1 MVFGKKKSQGGD
13 GAAENPL
20 LRRFQDQ
27 SDKGAGD
34 DTPTVLMDPENSRLA
49 ADDGQTRL
57 LGGGSPGEDP
67 LRDPPVGLLL
77 VLAGPGRGNALPFGY
92 GTNALGRGE
101 GQRVRLDFGD
111 ERISRERHAIITYDG
126 AARKFYLQH
135 GGGPGLTYLDA
146 EPVLTPAELSGRERI
161 RLGDTVLLFV
171 PLCGPEFDW
180 QELED

>member
-1 MVFGKKKSQGGD
+1 MVFGKKKSQGED
-13 GAAENPL
+13 GAPENPL
-20 LRRFQDQ
+20 LRRFQD
-27 SDKGAGD
+27 SPGDDSGD
-34 DTPTVLMDPENSRLA
+34 DTPTVLMDSATPTPP
-49 ADDGQTRL
+49 ADDSQTRL
-57 LGGGSPGEDP
+57 LGVGDSGEDP

-77 VLAGPGRGNALPFGY
+77 VLAGPGRGSALPFGY
-92 GTNALGRGE
+92 GMNSVGRGE
-101 GQRVRLDFGD
+101 DQRVRLDFGD
-111 ERISRERHAIITYDG
+111 ERISRKSHAIITYDG

-135 GGGPGLTYLDA
+135 GGGPGLTYLDD